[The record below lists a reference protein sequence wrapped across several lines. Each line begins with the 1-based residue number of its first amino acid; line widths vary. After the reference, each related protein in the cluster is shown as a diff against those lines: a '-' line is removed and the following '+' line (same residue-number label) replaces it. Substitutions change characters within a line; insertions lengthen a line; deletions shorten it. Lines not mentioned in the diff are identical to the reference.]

1 MSEHPE
7 DQLEETYIPPDPDG
21 YEEPPGIPEDLRVPR
36 RRQYTL
42 SPAAIEQ
49 RRQAA
54 QQPKPGMQGIRNN
67 WKHGLYAKDFANR
80 LKPCKSTC
88 PRYPC
93 TMVGDG
99 ITAPGGD
106 CLDKTELLQFFRSVH
121 TAITTKNTDD
131 FNGYSALLIANSMKI
146 LQDMQE
152 AILQDGTVLKRE
164 KQTRE
169 GLQIEYVMHPALAAL
184 PKLIADLG
192 MHPSEFMITPKAI
205 AKQEDEEE
213 GLKTLADLM
222 SGVARKLKPKG
233 TEE

>member
-1 MSEHPE
+1 MP
-7 DQLEETYIPPDPDG
+7 DFPDDLTDETYIPPDDHNH
-21 YEEPPGIPEDLRVPR
+21 EPTGIPEGLRVTR

-42 SPAAIEQ
+42 SDAALEQ

-54 QQPKPGMQGIRNN
+54 QQPKPGMQGVRNN

-88 PRYPC
+88 HRYPC
-93 TMVGDG
+93 SMVNDG
-99 ITAPGGD
+99 TTSPGGD
-106 CLDKTELLQFFRSVH
+106 CLDKAELMQFFRAVH
-121 TAITTKNTDD
+121 TAITTQSTDD

-164 KQTRE
+164 KMTKE
-169 GLQIEYVMHPALAAL
+169 GLQVEYVLHPALQAL

-192 MHPSEFMITPKAI
+192 MHPNEFMITPKAI
-205 AKQEDEEE
+205 SKQDTEEA
-213 GLKTLADLM
+213 GLRTLADLM
-222 SGVARKLKPKG
+222 SGVARKLKPQDNG
-233 TEE
+233 